1 MRLLAWLWWQI
12 IGKRHTDVKKENYGN
27 GVIQG
32 WGEHYDD

>member
-1 MRLLAWLWWQI
+1 MRILAWFYEQI
-12 IGKRHTDVKKENYGN
+12 VGKRQRKPKEEYRN